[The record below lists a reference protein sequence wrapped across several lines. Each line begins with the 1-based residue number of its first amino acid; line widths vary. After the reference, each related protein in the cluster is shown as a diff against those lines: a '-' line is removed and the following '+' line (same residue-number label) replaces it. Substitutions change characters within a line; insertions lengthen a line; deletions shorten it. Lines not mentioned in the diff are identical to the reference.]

1 MDIPIVILLISSY
14 IDFSLVKSHSK
25 SVRTWPTLRRSSS
38 EYDLHSEHFETNNL
52 PKTLKLVMQFSSL
65 GSKGKDGKLVDY
77 YASRMLPS
85 GVQLVGSQHGKVFQ
99 HSPTRNSTKHAK
111 LEIIWPTVECVRNSL
126 QGYAAGQSLPCAS
139 KNLIREA
146 SGKPSFLPGFSGRMG
161 VWDGRP
167 SGRNR
172 ATPHMKCYFAYR
184 EKDSSPGGGFSS
196 ILLL

>member
-1 MDIPIVILLISSY
+1 MD
-14 IDFSLVKSHSK
+14 D
-25 SVRTWPTLRRSSS
+25 
-38 EYDLHSEHFETNNL
+38 
-52 PKTLKLVMQFSSL
+52 
-65 GSKGKDGKLVDY
+65 

-85 GVQLVGSQHGKVFQ
+85 VVQLVGSQHGKIFQ

-111 LEIIWPTVECVRNSL
+111 LEIIWPTMECVRNSL

-184 EKDSSPGGGFSS
+184 EKDSSLGGGFSS
-196 ILLL
+196 ILFCEDLLLI